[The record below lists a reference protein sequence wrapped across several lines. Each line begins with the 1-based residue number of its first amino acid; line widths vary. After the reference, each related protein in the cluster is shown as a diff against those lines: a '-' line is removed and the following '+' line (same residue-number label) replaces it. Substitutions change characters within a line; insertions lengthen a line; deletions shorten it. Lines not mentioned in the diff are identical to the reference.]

1 MPLPQAKENT
11 GMGFDTIITNG
22 RVVTASDTYASDV
35 AIGNGK
41 IVAIGQS
48 LPPENAS
55 RIIDARGKYVLPG
68 GIDVHTHLDMPFGG
82 TTSSDDFETGTR
94 AAAFG
99 GTTTLID
106 FAIQYKGQTLRT
118 AFDTWMQKAS
128 AKAVCDYAFHC
139 IITELADAQ
148 LDEMNAL
155 VREGV
160 TSFKL
165 FMAYPGVFMLDD
177 GSIFK
182 ALRTTAKNG
191 GLVCM
196 HAENGNAIDVMVQQA
211 LAEGKKA
218 PKYHALT
225 RPTTAEAEA
234 TSRAIALAEMAG
246 APVYIVHLSC
256 NDALEK
262 VREAR
267 DRGLPVY
274 AETCPQYLYLS
285 IENFDVPD
293 FEGAKYVF
301 TPPLREKWHQ
311 EKLWNGLK
319 SDHLQVVSTDHCPF
333 CFKEQKE
340 LGRDDFTKIPNG
352 GPGVEHRMSLI
363 YSGGVRAGRFSV
375 NRFVELVSTT
385 PAKLFGLYPRKG
397 TIAVGSDADLVIFD
411 PNRTHTISAKTH
423 HMRVDY
429 SMFEGI
435 QVTGMPVIVLSRG
448 RVVVDSDKF
457 LGRAGAGEFV
467 KRSTYSQP

>member
-1 MPLPQAKENT
+1 MS
-11 GMGFDTIITNG
+11 FDTIIRNG
-22 RVVTASDTYASDV
+22 SVVTATDTFVADV
-35 AIGNGK
+35 AISDGK
-41 IVAIGQS
+41 VSAIGS
-48 LPPENAS
+48 NLPAENAS
-55 RIIDARGKYVLPG
+55 DLIDAAGKLVMPG

-82 TTSSDDFETGTR
+82 TTSADDFETGTR
-94 AAAFG
+94 AALFG

-106 FAIQYKGQTLRT
+106 FAIQYKGQALRQ
-118 AFDTWMQKAS
+118 AFDTWMKKAS
-128 AKAVCDYAFHC
+128 SKAVCDYAFHC
-139 IITELADAQ
+139 IVTDITGGQ
-148 LDEMNAL
+148 LSEMNDL

-182 ALRTTAKNG
+182 ALQTTSHNG
-191 GLVCM
+191 GMVCM
-196 HAENGNAIDVMVQQA
+196 HAENGSAIDVIVQQA
-211 LAEGKKA
+211 LAEGKKS

-234 TSRAIALAEMAG
+234 TARAIALAEMAG
-246 APVYIVHLSC
+246 APIYIVHLSC

-285 IENFDVPD
+285 IENFDVPG

-319 SDHLQVVSTDHCPF
+319 RDHLQVVSTDHCPF

-340 LGRDDFTKIPNG
+340 LGKDDFTRIPNG

-363 YSGGVRAGRFSV
+363 FSGGVASGRFSA

-397 TIAVGSDADLVIFD
+397 TIAAGSDADIVIFD
-411 PNRTHTISAKTH
+411 AKRKHTISAKTH

-435 QVTGMPVIVLSRG
+435 QVTGMPDVVLSRG
-448 RVVVDSDKF
+448 KVVIRDGKF
-457 LGRAGAGEFV
+457 LGRAGTGEFL
-467 KRSTYSQP
+467 RRATYGGVRA

>member
-1 MPLPQAKENT
+1 MA
-11 GMGFDTIITNG
+11 FDTIITNG
-22 RVVTASDTYASDV
+22 NVVTAADTYKGDV
-35 AIGNGK
+35 AISDGK
-41 IVAIGQS
+41 IAAVGHQ
-48 LPPENAS
+48 LPRENAGKL
-55 RIIDARGKYVLPG
+55 IDARGKYVFPG

-82 TTSSDDFETGTR
+82 TTSADDFETGTR
-94 AAAFG
+94 AADFG

-106 FAIQYKGQTLRT
+106 FAIQYKGQSLRT

-128 AKAVCDYAFHC
+128 GKAVCDYAFHC
-139 IITELADAQ
+139 IITDLPDAQ
-148 LDEMNAL
+148 LDEVNAL

-165 FMAYPGVFMLDD
+165 FMAYPGIFMLDD
-177 GSIFK
+177 ASIFR
-182 ALRTTAKNG
+182 ALRATAKNG
-191 GLVCM
+191 GLVCV
-196 HAENGNAIDVMVQQA
+196 HAENGGAIDVIVQQA

-234 TSRAIALAEMAG
+234 TARAIALAEMAG
-246 APVYIVHLSC
+246 APIYIVHMSC
-256 NDALEK
+256 YEALEK

-274 AETCPQYLYLS
+274 GETCPQYLYLS
-285 IENFDVPD
+285 IENFDVPG

-319 SDHLQVVSTDHCPF
+319 RDHLQVVSTDHCPF
-333 CFKEQKE
+333 CYKEQKE

-352 GPGVEHRMSLI
+352 GPGIEHRLSLI
-363 YSGGVRAGRFSV
+363 YSGGVAQGRFSV

-397 TIAVGSDADLVIFD
+397 TIATGSDADLVIFD
-411 PNRTHTISAKTH
+411 PNRQHTISAATH

-435 QVTGMPVIVLSRG
+435 RVTGIPDVVLSRG
-448 RVVVDSDKF
+448 RVIVQGDEF
-457 LGRAGAGEFV
+457 LGRPGAGEFL
-467 KRSTYSQP
+467 RRGTHSQP